1 MLGLGIRAADPFK
14 RFYQHVE
21 FGGFGFQA
29 FLQKVE
35 ADNDLVYQGL
45 TVVLVRSGSFPLYP

>member
-21 FGGFGFQA
+21 FRGFGFQA
-29 FLQKVE
+29 FLQK
-35 ADNDLVYQGL
+35 
-45 TVVLVRSGSFPLYP
+45 SGSRQRSDLSGTYGGPC